1 MKFSD
6 KACLLYSLLTLV
18 SIVQNCRK
26 NSDCAS
32 GWCEGGTFWKSGRC
46 DPKRGDGEACRKSW
60 NSQCDDN
67 SCRAGYS
74 TCGVCGK
81 AGNGNTCSSNSDCS
95 TGWCSGQVTWS
106 CRGKC
111 SSPPDVSDGQP
122 CRKGWNGHCDDN
134 TCKSKFSTCG
144 ICGNALVGQRCSKNS
159 DCKSGLCDGV
169 VTWPCKGICL
179 ARPQAQSVECKE
191 TLTDEIFD
199 MNEDARSA
207 AFEMLYAYKFNR
219 LAHREREESRIEM
232 IKKIENDNELKKEFI
247 AWGEKNQLLL
257 QITKMVVNEAKNK
270 AADKLISYALN
281 AYIEQEIIKST
292 TISGPNFAG
301 KGVQFG
307 TRLVRV
313 NHVIDAAEG
322 ARAAFT
328 GVKVLSKPAGKAGTK
343 FLGKTT
349 GKLAAKAGSFI
360 PGISAALG
368 ETLARKISNAAG
380 VENHHAKNV
389 IAVGGAVA
397 GGAAAGAI
405 VGGPVGAAVGGA
417 AGIASWGI
425 GVTIDALYTSGLGR
439 KGPNNNWVYID
450 TGKIDGNVGFL
461 TYSLTDTIY
470 AQNYWQE
477 YRSADTC
484 VFFMSAGNAQNEGF
498 QVSVRDRQ
506 DREIVNLKK
515 VYYRDF
521 IHVGK
526 NIRGAVMVAHA
537 KGELWG
543 NSGGKVDL
551 HS

>member
-1 MKFSD
+1 
-6 KACLLYSLLTLV
+6 
-18 SIVQNCRK
+18 
-26 NSDCAS
+26 
-32 GWCEGGTFWKSGRC
+32 
-46 DPKRGDGEACRKSW
+46 
-60 NSQCDDN
+60 
-67 SCRAGYS
+67 
-74 TCGVCGK
+74 
-81 AGNGNTCSSNSDCS
+81 
-95 TGWCSGQVTWS
+95 
-106 CRGKC
+106 
-111 SSPPDVSDGQP
+111 
-122 CRKGWNGHCDDN
+122 
-134 TCKSKFSTCG
+134 
-144 ICGNALVGQRCSKNS
+144 
-159 DCKSGLCDGV
+159 
-169 VTWPCKGICL
+169 
-179 ARPQAQSVECKE
+179 
-191 TLTDEIFD
+191 
-199 MNEDARSA
+199 MNEDERSA

-219 LAHREREESRIEM
+219 LAHSEREESRIEM

-247 AWGEKNQLLL
+247 VWGEKNQLLR
-257 QITKMVVNEAKNK
+257 QITKMVVSEAKNK

-292 TISGPNFAG
+292 TILGPNFAG

-322 ARAAFT
+322 ARAAFA

-470 AQNYWQE
+470 AQNYCQE
-477 YRSADTC
+477 YRSADAC